1 MMSKIKRECK
11 YNNNKN
17 YDKNY
22 NKNSVNY
29 L

>member
-1 MMSKIKRECK
+1 MISKIKRECK